1 MNPEVVE
8 KITSEQIGRNICQR
22 KDLTNW
28 LVCTKIVTTQS
39 DRLGKQQE
47 DFIMRQFL
55 FMEMNMDMMNGMW
68 DMCRMFVCQKN

>member
-1 MNPEVVE
+1 M
-8 KITSEQIGRNICQR
+8 
-22 KDLTNW
+22 TNW

-47 DFIMRQFL
+47 DLIMRQFL
-55 FMEMNMDMMNGMW
+55 FMEMNMDMLNGMW